1 MIWSAA
7 LIAAFQSA
15 DKSAHSKM
23 KNILITGGAGFI
35 GSHLVNRLL
44 SEGGRQ
50 ITVVDDFN
58 DFYDPAVKRAVVEP
72 HLSNPNFK
80 LIEADIRNYEAL
92 TQTFAGSR
100 FDCIVHLAA
109 RAGVR
114 PSLTDPQLYVE
125 TNINGTMNL
134 LELARAHHV
143 RQFVFGSSSSVYGT
157 NAKLPFSEDDPIFN
171 PISPY
176 AATKAAGEL
185 LAHTYSHLYGMRI
198 VCLRF
203 FTVYGARQRPDLAI
217 HKFAKLISAGKPIPV
232 FGDGTTRRD
241 YTYVDDIIAGVR
253 AAIDYD
259 ASKYEIINLG
269 ESRTVEL
276 RELISLLEKALGK
289 KAEIDRQPMQPG
301 DVPQTFA
308 DIAKA
313 RRLLNYDP
321 QTQIEDGINKFVEW
335 WREAGRG

>member
-1 MIWSAA
+1 M
-7 LIAAFQSA
+7 
-15 DKSAHSKM
+15 KS
-23 KNILITGGAGFI
+23 ILITGGAGFI
-35 GSHLVNRLL
+35 GSHLVNRLFA
-44 SEGGRQ
+44 EGVWQ

-58 DFYDPAVKRAVVEP
+58 DFYDPAIKHAAVEP
-72 HLSNPNFK
+72 HRSNPDFK

-92 TQTFAGSR
+92 TRTFAGSS

-114 PSLTDPQLYVE
+114 PSLTNPQLYVE

-134 LELARAHHV
+134 LELARAHKV
-143 RQFVFGSSSSVYGT
+143 KQFVFGSSSSVYGT
-157 NAKLPFSEDDPIFN
+157 NAKVPFSEDDPIFR

-185 LAHTYSHLYGMRI
+185 LCHTYSHLYGLRI

-217 HKFAKLISAGKPIPV
+217 QKFAKLISAGNPIPV

-241 YTYVDDIIAGVR
+241 YTYIDDIIAGVR

-259 ASKYEIINLG
+259 ASNYEIINLG

-276 RELISLLEKALGK
+276 RELISLLEKELGK
-289 KAEIDRQPMQPG
+289 TAQIDRQPLQPG

-313 RRLLNYDP
+313 RRLLKYNP
-321 QTQIEDGINKFVEW
+321 QTQIEGGINKFVEW
-335 WREAGRG
+335 FRKSNSVRE